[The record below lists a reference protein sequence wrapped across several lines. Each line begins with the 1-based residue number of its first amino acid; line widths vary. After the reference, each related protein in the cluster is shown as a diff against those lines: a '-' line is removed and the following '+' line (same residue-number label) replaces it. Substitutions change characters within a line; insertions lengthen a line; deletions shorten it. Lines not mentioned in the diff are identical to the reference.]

1 MGRRSC
7 HARRGTEGAA
17 RMGTS
22 VDQSADQTGEPC
34 CIGRCNRPAGSRCRS
49 LDSWRLRWRGFNP
62 RLRVIIS
69 AEGQATLA
77 RHRRVGNKASDHRT
91 AWVLSW
97 CPYVWALLPAIY
109 AWAVLPAI
117 LAMSHAWMRCS
128 PKDTTK
134 GRRSP
139 HDPGSTHLALFYA
152 TTTTTIVLR
161 IISKPK

>member
-1 MGRRSC
+1 MLAEEQKGPRGWGRVWIRVRIRQGS
-7 HARRGTEGAA
+7 HAALAVVIGQLAQDVGRWTAGALDGGALILGSVSSYPQRDRPHSQGTGGWA
-17 RMGTS
+17 TK
-22 VDQSADQTGEPC
+22 P
-34 CIGRCNRPAGSRCRS
+34 
-49 LDSWRLRWRGFNP
+49 
-62 RLRVIIS
+62 VII
-69 AEGQATLA
+69 AQHGFY
-77 RHRRVGNKASDHRT
+77 RG
-91 AWVLSW
+91 
-97 CPYVWALLPAIY
+97 PYVWALLPAIY